1 MAEEYAHFL
10 VECKSDFDNAAFW
23 HYSALQ
29 LQDGK
34 VYRYDTASL
43 NFLHIFPEYAA
54 KVISKSNIS
63 TMDDLDVK
71 AKEDALGQLVEHPRL
86 RLEYQRAISNHLT
99 FALPLILVLSI
110 IKFLAFWILWTV
122 LAMYF
127 TGLFS
132 GTVTRIH
139 LIKNTS
145 DIGEATTLAML
156 SFAF

>member
-1 MAEEYAHFL
+1 
-10 VECKSDFDNAAFW
+10 
-23 HYSALQ
+23 
-29 LQDGK
+29 
-34 VYRYDTASL
+34 
-43 NFLHIFPEYAA
+43 
-54 KVISKSNIS
+54 
-63 TMDDLDVK
+63 MDDLDVK